1 MPRQTAAG
9 LGAVTP
15 HTDRRRSLG
24 RGVARMVR
32 GWRRRRAHRRAFER
46 AYLEFRATH
55 THCHELCFDRHFLLG
70 KGAEAL
76 SQRDVEVLARAWTTQ
91 FRYRDEARRARDV
104 RQLRPLAE
112 SFIGL
117 LEAQEGRVGPY

>member
-1 MPRQTAAG
+1 MVDGRLDSTFSALADPTRRGILAALA
-9 LGAVTP
+9 LGEKPVSELAAP
-15 HTDRRRSLG
+15 YRMSL
-24 RGVARMVR
+24 AD
-32 GWRRRRAHRRAFER
+32 AAKH
-46 AYLEFRATH
+46 
-55 THCHELCFDRHFLLG
+55 
-70 KGAEAL
+70 
-76 SQRDVEVLARAWTTQ
+76 VEVLARAWTTQ

>member
-1 MPRQTAAG
+1 
-9 LGAVTP
+9 
-15 HTDRRRSLG
+15 
-24 RGVARMVR
+24 MVR
-32 GWRRRRAHRRAFER
+32 GWRCRRAHRGAFER

-70 KGAEAL
+70 KGAETLA
-76 SQRDVEVLARAWTTQ
+76 QRDVEAPARAWTTQ
-91 FRYRDEARRARDV
+91 FRYRDEARRARDI

-117 LEAQEGRVGPY
+117 LEAQEGRVSPY